1 MSIFYRRHIPLAI
14 TFICGL
20 VMILQYFLVPGKI
33 TQPHEY
39 AIQYYG
45 VTLTNWANL
54 LANFIVGFGLV
65 NVTIIHSRRIMRAKS
80 AFDRFCSAWLLFVM
94 VVFLIVG
101 SFGHSGLWYT
111 PLAKNWEWLTLYVL
125 NPLDATMY
133 ASLIFYMASGCYRVF
148 RARNLETTLLL
159 IVGFLSLM
167 AAAPIFQVY
176 APWSRDFISWF
187 ANYPSIGAYRAIQM
201 SAALGAIL
209 LGIRTLIG
217 TETGYMGRRD

>member
-1 MSIFYRRHIPLAI
+1 MSIVYRRHIPLAI

-20 VMILQYFLVPGKI
+20 VMILQYFLVPSKI

-45 VTLTNWANL
+45 VALTNWANL
-54 LANFIVGFGLV
+54 LANFIIGFGLV
-65 NVTIIHSRRIMRAKS
+65 NAVLIHSRRAKRAKT
-80 AFDRFCSAWLLFVM
+80 AFDRFCSMWLLFVM
-94 VVFLIVG
+94 AVFIIVG
-101 SFGHSGLWYT
+101 SFGFSGLWYT
-111 PLAKNWEWLTLYVL
+111 PLSSNWDWLTNYVL
-125 NPLDATMY
+125 NPLDSTMY

-148 RARNLETTLLL
+148 KARNVETTLLL

-167 AAAPIFQVY
+167 ASAPIFKVY
-176 APWSRDFISWF
+176 APWSVDFISWF
-187 ANYPSIGAYRAIQM
+187 STYLAVGSYRAIQV

-217 TETGYMGRRD
+217 TETGYLGRRD